1 MVGVDKLKAKLQDV
15 FDMILPP
22 MEEDYMVEETKEQE
36 KSEPVQAAAETYARQ
51 EQYKVAG
58 GDSVYVDRKSYEEER
73 PAASYTERP
82 QRPQFTVHTTR
93 PAELS
98 VQVYVPAS
106 FDHVT
111 DIADDLR
118 AQKACIVNYE
128 KLEEL
133 EQRHISDFVNGVC
146 YVMDGTVTRITERIY
161 LYVPEG
167 VDVSESIPYPIVD

>member
-1 MVGVDKLKAKLQDV
+1 MVGVEKLKAKLQDV

-22 MEEDYMVEETKEQE
+22 MEEEYMAEEPKIREKKETDRAV
-36 KSEPVQAAAETYARQ
+36 SETYAHQ

-58 GDSVYVDRKSYEEER
+58 GDPVYVDHREYAQER
-73 PAASYTERP
+73 PAGYSERP

-98 VQVYVPAS
+98 VQVFVPAS

-118 AQKACIVNYE
+118 IQKACIVNYE
-128 KLEEL
+128 KLEET

-146 YVMDGTVTRITERIY
+146 YAMDGTVTRITERIY

>member
-22 MEEDYMVEETKEQE
+22 MEEEYMAEEPKIQE
-36 KSEPVQAAAETYARQ
+36 KKETAHAASETYAHQ

-58 GDSVYVDRKSYEEER
+58 GDPVYVERKEYEQER
-73 PAASYTERP
+73 PMAYTERP

-93 PAELS
+93 PVELS
-98 VQVYVPAS
+98 VQVFVPAS

-146 YVMDGTVTRITERIY
+146 YVMDGTVTRITDRIY
-161 LYVPEG
+161 LYVPDG